1 MISIGEQFTILESVE
16 STNNYAMAKVR
27 AGLAKQGEAFF
38 ALEQIHGKG
47 QRGKAWVTE
56 PGVNIIMTVLL
67 QPQWLQLS
75 QQFRLSAA
83 VALAC
88 YDFFAAHAGEDT
100 KIKWPN
106 DIYWRDRKAGGILI
120 ENRIWSSE
128 FGVRSRDSRLT
139 IHDSRLTTDTPWQW
153 AIIGMGININQ
164 TVFPVNL
171 MNPVSLKQITGKEW
185 NVIDLAK
192 ELCGYLQKRCEQL
205 LNNYDLLPEYNRYL
219 YKRNETV
226 RLKKENRVFDAV
238 IKEVN
243 ILGQLVVTT
252 GIEEHFNFGEAEWV
266 LR

>member
-1 MISIGEQFTILESVE
+1 MPHTDSNFVILKQVD
-16 STNNYAMAKVR
+16 STNNYAMAKVH
-27 AGLAKQGEAFF
+27 AGLAKHGNAWFSDRQKK
-38 ALEQIHGKG
+38 GKG
-47 QRGKAWVTE
+47 QRGKSWVTGE
-56 PGVNIIMTVLL
+56 GQNIALSVTLNPKQLNITHPFQLL
-67 QPQWLQLS
+67 T
-75 QQFRLSAA
+75 A
-83 VALAC
+83 VALASF
-88 YDFFAAHAGEDT
+88 DFFSSYAGDET
-100 KIKWPN
+100 HIKWPN